1 MCLYILHPLNQMEVH
16 CLLSDSCDLGIKIQE
31 QPGPGAL
38 GSESQETR
46 EVAVNVDGL

>member
-1 MCLYILHPLNQMEVH
+1 MEVH
-16 CLLSDSCDLGIKIQE
+16 CLLSDSCDLGIKVQE
-31 QPGPGAL
+31 RPGPGAP